1 MCLFFSA
8 NYLKF
13 LLKNS
18 FIFISKII
26 NIKMSKSTNS
36 LLLGRIIGYNTD
48 SGLLYKT
55 QMGLAQFAPKQN
67 VVPPPVNYSTYRN
80 EANVKVTLEELNS
93 KPGSPPNKYRGKRD
107 RLVVSPDVQP
117 PPLTLTG
124 GKTQDS
130 Q

>member
-1 MCLFFSA
+1 M
-8 NYLKF
+8 
-13 LLKNS
+13 
-18 FIFISKII
+18 
-26 NIKMSKSTNS
+26 
-36 LLLGRIIGYNTD
+36 GRIIGSNTD

-55 QMGLAQFAPKQN
+55 QMGLAQFAYKSN

-80 EANVKVTLEELNS
+80 EANEKVTLQEMNS
-93 KPGSPPNKYRGKRD
+93 KKGNPPNKYRGKRD
-107 RLVVSPDVQP
+107 RLVVEPEMQP

>member
-1 MCLFFSA
+1 
-8 NYLKF
+8 
-13 LLKNS
+13 
-18 FIFISKII
+18 
-26 NIKMSKSTNS
+26 MSENS
-36 LLLGRIIGYNTD
+36 LLMGHIIGSNND

-55 QMGLAQFAPKQN
+55 QMGLRQFAYKSN

-80 EANVKVTLEELNS
+80 EANEKVTLQEMNS
-93 KPGSPPNKYRGKRD
+93 KKGSPPNKYRGKRD
-107 RLVVSPDVQP
+107 RLVVKPELQP